1 MASPVSLEP
10 NQLLSCYLT
19 LFYIMGPIGCIQHI
33 VFAIFRSAW
42 CATLLSCSIMH
53 SISSVTNILNT
64 FKISCNTVFSKSQ
77 NARKV
82 GTLCI
87 LYSIQ
92 SMTSLIWFTSI
103 KVFFIR
109 FCEFLIAFV
118 FPLKTFRSQS
128 IIILSWYYIPHQMWC
143 DLLSILKSDNLQ
155 YNKLVRW
162 ADGTNDS

>member
-1 MASPVSLEP
+1 
-10 NQLLSCYLT
+10 
-19 LFYIMGPIGCIQHI
+19 
-33 VFAIFRSAW
+33 
-42 CATLLSCSIMH
+42 MH
-53 SISSVTNILNT
+53 SISSVTNILKI
-64 FKISCNTVFSKSQ
+64 FKSGLYLSLMKFIDSIKAWNMYVYRRVALAPSAAGKDREDCCTTTKPFFSSI
-77 NARKV
+77 KV
-82 GTLCI
+82 QIETYK

-143 DLLSILKSDNLQ
+143 DLLSILLFS
-155 YNKLVRW
+155 
-162 ADGTNDS
+162 NDRHWWFFRESVTDMYEILA